1 MISPLNQ
8 STHKK
13 NIKLLPQGKEGSY
26 KFNGRFVATHAAIE
40 KFGEAV
46 IVAAHMM
53 LLKGGVRHSRALDNG
68 IRGRAGRVNFCAR
81 NDPAIVMAGLTGV
94 AVPATAKRQNK
105 PRHPSFVRKGGLWRT
120 SSDGGAKGLIFR
132 KMLLIAKNLRFFKK
146 ISKKTKKS

>member
-68 IRGRAGRVNFCAR
+68 IRGRAGRVTR
-81 NDPAIVMAGLTGV
+81 VWIPAFAGMTNRRRRSG
-94 AVPATAKRQNK
+94 
-105 PRHPSFVRKGGLWRT
+105 
-120 SSDGGAKGLIFR
+120 DG
-132 KMLLIAKNLRFFKK
+132 
-146 ISKKTKKS
+146 